1 MQAQT
6 KLKLESAYVQESL
19 EDPPRMDGP
28 RMDGP
33 FLVEKFFKATVKR
46 VLRGYPGQFSLW
58 LNRETETQRGGV
70 CAG

>member
-19 EDPPRMDGP
+19 EDPP